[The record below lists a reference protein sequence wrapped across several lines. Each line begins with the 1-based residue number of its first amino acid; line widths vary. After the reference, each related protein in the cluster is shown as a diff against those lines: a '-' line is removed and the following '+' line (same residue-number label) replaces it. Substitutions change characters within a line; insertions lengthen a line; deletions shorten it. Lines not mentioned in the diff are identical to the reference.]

1 MRVVLL
7 GPPGAGKGTQ
17 AKFLEGQLGVPHVS
31 TGDILRKAVSDQSPI
46 GKKAAQYMDKGKL
59 VPDDLILGLMGKLL
73 SRKNCRGGFVLDG
86 FPRTT
91 PQASGLDELLK
102 NQGLQLDRVLFI
114 QVPLDA
120 IIRRLAGR
128 RTCRECGKLYHL
140 VFDPPS
146 KEGICDRCH
155 GDLYQRKDDE
165 EKTIAARHDVYQ
177 TQTAPLV
184 NYYRE
189 RGLLREIDGLANVE
203 EIKGR
208 VIQELGH
215 VGA

>member
-1 MRVVLL
+1 
-7 GPPGAGKGTQ
+7 
-17 AKFLEGQLGVPHVS
+17 
-31 TGDILRKAVSDQSPI
+31 
-46 GKKAAQYMDKGKL
+46 
-59 VPDDLILGLMGKLL
+59 
-73 SRKNCRGGFVLDG
+73 
-86 FPRTT
+86 
-91 PQASGLDELLK
+91 
-102 NQGLQLDRVLFI
+102 
-114 QVPLDA
+114 PLDA
-120 IIRRLAGR
+120 IIRRIAGR